1 MRDAIL
7 ELLRE
12 NKGEFV
18 SGQRMSERCEVSR
31 TAIWKHIEALRKKGY
46 TIESFTKKGYRLVNE
61 RTS

>member
-18 SGQRMSERCEVSR
+18 SGQRMSERCKVSR
-31 TAIWKHIEALRKKGY
+31 TAIWKHIEALRKKG
-46 TIESFTKKGYRLVNE
+46 ILLNHSLKKVIAWWM
-61 RTS
+61 SPI

>member
-18 SGQRMSERCEVSR
+18 SGQRMSERCKVSR
-31 TAIWKHIEALRKKGY
+31 TAIWKHIEALRKKWVY
-46 TIESFTKKGYRLVNE
+46 Y
-61 RTS
+61 